1 MRTRHKD
8 FIAYEGPSLIDGSP
22 IVAVVTGVEVPS
34 RNVKTGRMLQTW
46 ILQQD
51 MHPKEAVRTGQDTGI
66 CGTCPLKG
74 LNGQL
79 RTCYVRVE
87 NAPTNVWKKWKAGG
101 YTHADDDTIRRAVR
115 YRKVRLGAYGEP
127 TAVPYERMRLLT
139 DSAAGWTGYTHR
151 WASIGAEWA
160 GMLMASVEDAQ
171 TAQQARLQGWR
182 PFLATDDP
190 DSVPDKA
197 FLCPA
202 EREDDPITCEDCG
215 VCAGTRNG
223 TVMADSAF
231 PWLPLHGAGRK
242 NYRRMLEL
250 TPV

>member
-1 MRTRHKD
+1 MRTRSKD

-87 NAPTNVWKKWKAGG
+87 NAPTNVWKKWKAE
-101 YTHADDDTIRRAVR
+101 
-115 YRKVRLGAYGEP
+115 GEP
-127 TAVPYERMRLLT
+127 VDRTPDDRDGDADPPSEEVD
-139 DSAAGWTGYTHR
+139 DSGEGD
-151 WASIGAEWA
+151 AE
-160 GMLMASVEDAQ
+160 S
-171 TAQQARLQGWR
+171 
-182 PFLATDDP
+182 
-190 DSVPDKA
+190 
-197 FLCPA
+197 
-202 EREDDPITCEDCG
+202 
-215 VCAGTRNG
+215 
-223 TVMADSAF
+223 
-231 PWLPLHGAGRK
+231 
-242 NYRRMLEL
+242 
-250 TPV
+250 